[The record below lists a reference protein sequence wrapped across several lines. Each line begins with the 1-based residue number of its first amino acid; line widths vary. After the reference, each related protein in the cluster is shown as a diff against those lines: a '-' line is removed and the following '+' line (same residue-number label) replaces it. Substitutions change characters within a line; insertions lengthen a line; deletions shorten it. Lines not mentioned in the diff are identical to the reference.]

1 MRIMYFLDPKLELDN
16 INFRLGTIR
25 NHIEHELKSLIK
37 EGNEVFLLLGMN
49 LYQNA
54 RLEGLLDNIKCIR
67 INERIYNEM
76 IEKKANYESL
86 AFNKTAV
93 YKEKFEIEKYLRRKV
108 GKVSPDIIVAY
119 ESVSSNILRKVFPNT
134 LVLESMLSGFSRSP
148 YPEMS
153 IYDPVGIY
161 KNSIFSNIVSIN
173 DYNFSINNENLI
185 CEIKEKVKS
194 SFSENCSYSIEKYKN
209 VFKRVILLPLQIDNY
224 FAVSENLDDLEKKDN
239 CSIIKHVLSILHPD
253 DALIVTLH
261 PADKT
266 TICNEEFRE
275 IIKTENVI
283 YDEDLNNL
291 RWASQYLMSQVDAIV
306 CITSSLGAHSLI
318 FDKPLFHIS

>member
-161 KNSIFSNIVSIN
+161 KNS
-173 DYNFSINNENLI
+173 L
-185 CEIKEKVKS
+185 CTRQK
-194 SFSENCSYSIEKYKN
+194 
-209 VFKRVILLPLQIDNY
+209 
-224 FAVSENLDDLEKKDN
+224 
-239 CSIIKHVLSILHPD
+239 
-253 DALIVTLH
+253 
-261 PADKT
+261 
-266 TICNEEFRE
+266 
-275 IIKTENVI
+275 
-283 YDEDLNNL
+283 
-291 RWASQYLMSQVDAIV
+291 
-306 CITSSLGAHSLI
+306 
-318 FDKPLFHIS
+318 